1 MLNINRCKS
10 CLLPKN
16 YPFIVFNVQNIC
28 NYCNDYKS
36 TPRFEHELINKIN
49 LKNQKKKNMIV
60 LLDYLEEETVF
71 MVYIF

>member
-36 TPRFEHELINKIN
+36 MGQAGGPLRPPSST
-49 LKNQKKKNMIV
+49 
-60 LLDYLEEETVF
+60 LLEKTAL
-71 MVYIF
+71 